1 MKNITII
8 FTALVTLAMPSVG
21 CAQINKGDLAPDFT
35 VSNPQ
40 DKKINLYDLKG
51 KTIILD
57 FWASWCGPC
66 RMANPDLVRLYKQY
80 HPLGLEVFSVSLD
93 TKKEPWLKAIEKD
106 KLIWPYHGADLKGWE
121 SLPVMLYS
129 VQAVPTSILLDD
141 NLIVQLRTFDI
152 KELEL
157 KLKAIYYDQVNVY
170 PLTTAGIINF
180 SAKSKFQ
187 IFDSTSVE
195 VFQGKGE
202 QADISTL
209 KQGNYRVM
217 FEERTEFITK
227 INPPTEKAIPV
238 VLPNISISFATPTS
252 AQLYMSNGHLIGK
265 YTSSKIDLTNLPS
278 GKYWLEING
287 ILTSIEKSKK

>member
-1 MKNITII
+1 MKNLTIV
-8 FTALVTLAMPSVG
+8 FTALAIAALQSSG

-35 VSNPQ
+35 VNDPQ

-51 KTIILD
+51 KTVILD

-66 RMANPDLVRLYKQY
+66 RAANPELVRLYKQY

-93 TKKEPWLKAIEKD
+93 SKKEPWLKAIEKD
-106 KLIWPYHGADLKGWE
+106 KLIWPYHGADLKGWDA
-121 SLPVMLYS
+121 LPVMLYS

-141 NLIVQLRTFDI
+141 NMLVQLRTFDM
-152 KELEL
+152 KEVAL
-157 KLKAIYYDQVNVY
+157 KLKALYYDQVNVY
-170 PLTTAGIINF
+170 PLTTAGIIYF
-180 SAKSKFQ
+180 SAKSKFE
-187 IFDSTSVE
+187 IFDSTGVE
-195 VFQGKGE
+195 VFKGKGD

-217 FEERTEFITK
+217 FEERTEFISK
-227 INPPTEKAIPV
+227 INHAIKKAIPV

-265 YTSSKIDLTNLPS
+265 YNSTKIDLTSLPS
-278 GKYWLEING
+278 GKYWLEVNG
-287 ILTSIEKSKK
+287 ILTSIEKSK